1 MPRLRTSLWIYP
13 WDLLDEGPVNALRQA
28 RDLAGADAVNL
39 AVTYHA
45 GLFLLPH
52 NPRRRL
58 YAAEDGVVYFRADP
72 KWFGGGPQ
80 PTLSNLTDSVD
91 PLAETLAAAATV
103 DLGVRAWMVC
113 CHNSR
118 LAQAQPNLAVQ
129 NALGDRLPFGLCPLQ
144 PGVQQY
150 LAGLIDALSVY
161 PQLEAIEL
169 EALYWQPAEHS
180 WHHAKFGMPLD
191 AQAWFLFGLCCCDA
205 CAAAAGVDR
214 ARLVP
219 PIQDRLLAAL
229 NGESLGPA
237 SRETLASISGEMAA
251 LLEARVDGLTDLLA
265 RLVGR
270 ANVPV
275 RALVGS
281 GLVEQPWTRGIDLAA
296 WAHLAPSVTVNA
308 YHGPGPRPKSSE
320 CLGVSVAAFLGQL
333 SQKFGRLR
341 PVPKS
346 GLSAELLADDVRR
359 TLSRFRAAAPQAHL
373 VVGLNAT
380 YPTTLDE
387 AGLRAQTD
395 AALEHGPVEL
405 SYYHYGLLG
414 LDRLAWVGRAAAAAR
429 SASHEPVFSD

>member
-1 MPRLRTSLWIYP
+1 MDLP

-80 PTLSNLTDSVD
+80 PTLSNLTDAVD
-91 PLAETLAAAATV
+91 PLAQTLAAATTV

-161 PQLEAIEL
+161 PQLEGIEL

-205 CAAAAGVDR
+205 WRGWMQRPAT
-214 ARLVP
+214 
-219 PIQDRLLAAL
+219 
-229 NGESLGPA
+229 PA
-237 SRETLASISGEMAA
+237 SSTSRCASS
-251 LLEARVDGLTDLLA
+251 T
-265 RLVGR
+265 
-270 ANVPV
+270 P
-275 RALVGS
+275 
-281 GLVEQPWTRGIDLAA
+281 
-296 WAHLAPSVTVNA
+296 
-308 YHGPGPRPKSSE
+308 
-320 CLGVSVAAFLGQL
+320 
-333 SQKFGRLR
+333 
-341 PVPKS
+341 
-346 GLSAELLADDVRR
+346 
-359 TLSRFRAAAPQAHL
+359 
-373 VVGLNAT
+373 
-380 YPTTLDE
+380 
-387 AGLRAQTD
+387 
-395 AALEHGPVEL
+395 
-405 SYYHYGLLG
+405 
-414 LDRLAWVGRAAAAAR
+414 
-429 SASHEPVFSD
+429 